1 MRQKTFFAFVIAV
14 SSVINLNAESI
25 EMQSGRI
32 KQFPGGPHS
41 EAPEVDYDCELLV
54 IKADTT
60 YNSARIVVKNKF
72 GQVLYDGILD
82 IKNSRRSCMCLILTS
97 GVLRFT
103 AVRRYIGAS
112 SRKIDMRN
120 F

>member
-41 EAPEVDYDCELLV
+41 EAPEGDYDCELLV

-60 YNSARIVVKNKF
+60 YNSARIVVKNKL
-72 GQVLYDGILD
+72 GQVLYDRFVD
-82 IKNSRRSCMCLILTS
+82 IKRQPQTIYMPDSDKRSIEIYCGKEVYW
-97 GVLRFT
+97 GVFEE
-103 AVRRYIGAS
+103 
-112 SRKIDMRN
+112 D
-120 F
+120 

>member
-32 KQFPGGPHS
+32 KQFPSGPHS

-72 GQVLYDGILD
+72 RQVLYDGILD
-82 IKNSRRSCMCLILTS
+82 IKKQPQVLYVSDSDKRSIEIYF
-97 GVLRFT
+97 GKEV
-103 AVRRYIGAS
+103 Y
-112 SRKIDMRN
+112 
-120 F
+120 

>member
-32 KQFPGGPHS
+32 KQFLGGPHS

-72 GQVLYDGILD
+72 GQVLYDRFVD
-82 IKNSRRSCMCLILTS
+82 IKRQPQTIYMPDSDKRSIEIYCGKDVYW
-97 GVLRFT
+97 GVFEE
-103 AVRRYIGAS
+103 
-112 SRKIDMRN
+112 D
-120 F
+120 